1 MKDLIPKGAT
11 RVQVT
16 DEVGKSVWR
25 KPSDL
30 RNTDTIKFNPNT
42 GEPYVMYGS
51 PGVSSPQSAS
61 TPPTTGSSTTSNA
74 VISAIKSRKKDVL
87 DKDEIV
93 SVAKSTP
100 ESPDILTKVIAGI
113 AEESASLYFERLEAE
128 RKGEST
134 SQISMR
140 RVQALKA
147 VGDTWL
153 KKKEVLASTG
163 VDLESSAFKIIF
175 THIAETF
182 RQACDTAGV
191 RPEMSESVFA
201 EFGRLVDDQDWIADA
216 KAKMEKGES

>member
-1 MKDLIPKGAT
+1 VKDLIPKGAT

-16 DEVGKSVWR
+16 DEVGKLVWR

-30 RNTDTIKFNPNT
+30 RDTDTIKFNPNT

-51 PGVSSPQSAS
+51 PGVATPQSAGTPS
-61 TPPTTGSSTTSNA
+61 TATTTTSNA

-87 DKDEIV
+87 DKDEVV

-100 ESPDILTKVIAGI
+100 ESADILTKVIAGI

-163 VDLESSAFKIIF
+163 VDLDSPAFKIIF

-182 RQACDTAGV
+182 RQACDIAGV

-201 EFGRLVDDQDWIADA
+201 EFGRLVDDQDWVADA
-216 KAKMEKGES
+216 KAKLEKGES

>member
-16 DEVGKSVWR
+16 DEVGKLVWR

-30 RNTDTIKFNPNT
+30 RDTDTIKFNPNT

-51 PGVSSPQSAS
+51 PGVSTPQSAGTPS
-61 TPPTTGSSTTSNA
+61 TATTTTSNA

-87 DKDEIV
+87 DKDEVV

-100 ESPDILTKVIAGI
+100 ESADILTKVIAGI

-163 VDLESSAFKIIF
+163 VDLDSPAFKIIF

-182 RQACDTAGV
+182 RQACDIAGV

-201 EFGRLVDDQDWIADA
+201 EFGRLVDDQDWVADA
-216 KAKMEKGES
+216 KAKLEKGES

>member
-16 DEVGKSVWR
+16 DEVGKLVWR

-30 RNTDTIKFNPNT
+30 RDTDTIKFNPNT

-51 PGVSSPQSAS
+51 PGVATPQSAGTPS
-61 TPPTTGSSTTSNA
+61 TATTTTSNA

-87 DKDEIV
+87 DKDEVV

-100 ESPDILTKVIAGI
+100 ESADILTKVIAGI

-163 VDLESSAFKIIF
+163 VDLDSPAFKIIF

-182 RQACDTAGV
+182 RQACDIAGV

-201 EFGRLVDDQDWIADA
+201 EFGRLVDDQDWVADA
-216 KAKMEKGES
+216 KAKLEKGES

>member
-16 DEVGKSVWR
+16 DEVGKLVWR

-30 RNTDTIKFNPNT
+30 RDTDTIKFNPNT

-51 PGVSSPQSAS
+51 PGVSTPQSAGSPS
-61 TPPTTGSSTTSNA
+61 TTSSTTSNA

-87 DKDEIV
+87 DKDEVV

-100 ESPDILTKVIAGI
+100 ESADILTKVIAGI

-163 VDLESSAFKIIF
+163 VDLESPAFKIIF

-182 RQACDTAGV
+182 RQACDIAGV

-201 EFGRLVDDQDWIADA
+201 EFGRLVDDQDWVADA